1 MGSFPMSNLNENESE
16 DVGVDT
22 TMAKEGGLERELF
35 GKWTVALRNLGG
47 IFAVVVVCVMGVFNS
62 YTIFISVT
70 DHKLWPS
77 ETSMFI
83 MVVGPVI
90 CSWTFMNS
98 SKTISTI
105 MQIKGVAGKVRNRM
119 AAVLA
124 TDDAKLVTKPPD
136 NPQ

>member
-1 MGSFPMSNLNENESE
+1 MGSFPMSTNVNDEAE
-16 DVGVDT
+16 VDPT
-22 TMAKEGGLERELF
+22 VVTPTQGGLERELF
-35 GKWTVALRNLGG
+35 GPWSVALRNIGG
-47 IFAVVVVCVMGVFNS
+47 IFAVLVVCVMGVFNS
-62 YTIFISVT
+62 YTIFVSVT
-70 DHKLWPS
+70 ANKIWPS

-105 MQIKGVAGKVRNRM
+105 MQIKGVSGKVRNRM

-124 TDDAKLVTKPPD
+124 TDEVKVVPAPK
-136 NPQ
+136 QEQEQ

>member
-1 MGSFPMSNLNENESE
+1 MGSFPMSTNVNENDLEAGI
-16 DVGVDT
+16 DPTVVT
-22 TMAKEGGLERELF
+22 PTQGGLERELF
-35 GKWTVALRNLGG
+35 GPWSVALRNIGG
-47 IFAVVVVCVMGVFNS
+47 IFAVLVVCIMGVFNS
-62 YTIFISVT
+62 YTIFVSVT
-70 DHKLWPS
+70 TNHIWPS

-105 MQIKGVAGKVRNRM
+105 MQIKGVSGKVRNRM

-124 TDDAKLVTKPPD
+124 TEDVKVTPNKPAE
-136 NPQ
+136 

>member
-1 MGSFPMSNLNENESE
+1 MSTNVNDEAE
-16 DVGVDT
+16 VDPT
-22 TMAKEGGLERELF
+22 VVTPTQGGLERELF
-35 GKWTVALRNLGG
+35 GPWSVALRNIGG
-47 IFAVVVVCVMGVFNS
+47 IFAVLVVCVMGVFNS
-62 YTIFISVT
+62 YTIFVSVT
-70 DHKLWPS
+70 ANKIWPS

-105 MQIKGVAGKVRNRM
+105 MQIKGVSGKVRNRM

-124 TDDAKLVTKPPD
+124 TDEVKVVPAPK
-136 NPQ
+136 QEQEQ